1 MNQLIELKQTNLD
14 GQMQPSANAR
24 ELYGFLDVKSR
35 FNDWIKNRIEE
46 YDFIENQDFVT
57 LTKNLVNGGKQNE
70 YYISLDM
77 AKELSMVER
86 NEKGKQARQY
96 FLACERKAKQ
106 TIPTLPT
113 TFSEA
118 LRLAADLQDQLAI
131 AAPKAAAL
139 DLLSDRTDTIN
150 FRLAAKHLKVKE
162 PVLKNKLVQL
172 GWVIKN
178 SNPMTIKA
186 KASDSGYMIQN
197 TGIAPNGHQY
207 SQALITSKGLAKLA
221 EHFSQSQNENGS
233 NLLPDQGLQITAI
246 RQPTVKKVDAWAF

>member
-1 MNQLIELKQTNLD
+1 MSDLMTLD
-14 GQMQPSANAR
+14 MVSIAGQAQQAVNAR
-24 ELYGFLDVKSR
+24 LLHEFLEVKRDFSTWLK
-35 FNDWIKNRIEE
+35 DRITE
-46 YDFIENQDFVT
+46 YEFIENQDFVCSP
-57 LTKNLVNGGKQNE
+57 NLVSKGRGGHNRIE
-70 YYISLDM
+70 YFISLDM

-106 TIPTLPT
+106 VMPALPK

-162 PVLKNKLVQL
+162 PVLKSKLVQL

-178 SNPMTIKA
+178 SNPMTITA
-186 KASDSGYMIQN
+186 KASDGGYMIQN

-221 EHFSQSQNENGS
+221 EHFSRSQNENGVRFS
-233 NLLPDQGLQITAI
+233 TDQSIEANTIRLP
-246 RQPTVKKVDAWAF
+246 K

>member
-1 MNQLIELKQTNLD
+1 MTLD
-14 GQMQPSANAR
+14 IVSIAGQAQQAVNAR
-24 ELYGFLDVKSR
+24 LLHEFLEVGRDFSNWFKGRVA
-35 FNDWIKNRIEE
+35 E
-46 YDFIENQDFVT
+46 YEFIENQDFVT
-57 LTKNLVNGGKQNE
+57 FSPSLAKTPNGGRPRIE
-70 YYISLDM
+70 YHISLDM

-106 TIPTLPT
+106 VMPALPK

-150 FRLAAKHLKVKE
+150 FRLAAKHLKVRE
-162 PVLKNKLVQL
+162 PVLKSKLVQL

-178 SNPMTIKA
+178 SNPMTITA
-186 KASDSGYMIQN
+186 KASDGGYMIQN

-221 EHFSQSQNENGS
+221 EHFSRSQNENGVRFS
-233 NLLPDQGLQITAI
+233 TDQSIEANTIRLP
-246 RQPTVKKVDAWAF
+246 K